1 MTSLG
6 HDDHHG
12 QVVEDDPQ
20 SGSTLDAIRYVGQ
33 LHGSFT
39 RPVAFVVLLSASSGL
54 VEAAALIA
62 FVRAAIEITTDS
74 LGDPSIAGVTINLS
88 PGSLLLIAIVLA
100 CVAALLHVLLA
111 RASVRLGEQVA
122 VNSRARLIRA
132 FLDAQWAYVA
142 QYREGQLQEAMSGLT
157 ANASRATTH
166 LAVGISSIV
175 IIIALGIAAL
185 VASPLVSAVLM
196 AVPVI
201 GFALARPHLRRLRR
215 RANSNVNAQLGLSEA
230 TSGAANLVLEY
241 RTTGTQDT
249 EADRLTAIA
258 ASHSHDVAQA
268 RTTGFTMTFLF
279 KDSALI
285 ALIGV
290 VGGLYLVTDIRAAS
304 ITAAVL
310 LVIRMLGY
318 LQQAFRLVQ
327 EGAEDFATIGALRTA
342 IDELE
347 SNREPDGHVAID
359 EVRTISFTNVH
370 YAYATSGTAI
380 DGLDLVIEPNTTIG
394 VIGPSGA
401 GKSTFAE
408 LLLGLRTPDTGSV
421 QVNGVDLVDLM
432 RSDWTRLSALVPQ
445 HQQLAPTSVRD
456 NIAFLRDWIDDKAVV
471 DAARRAHVHDQIE
484 QLPGGYD
491 HVLGSRTQGLSG
503 GQRQRIAIA
512 RALAGKPQLL
522 VLDEP
527 TSALDA
533 ATEQLFRQT
542 LDELRGHIT
551 IVVIAHRPAT
561 LEACDRVVR
570 LLDGRIE
577 GIDDGPASG
586 RATAAPPGVS
596 SGGSTSPGQSEH

>member
-1 MTSLG
+1 MTSPG
-6 HDDHHG
+6 HDDDHEISVAG
-12 QVVEDDPQ
+12 DRAA
-20 SGSTLDAIRYVGQ
+20 GSILDAIRYVGQ
-33 LHGSFT
+33 LHGAFS
-39 RPVAFVVLLSASSGL
+39 RPVAIIVLLGATSGFL
-54 VEAAALIA
+54 EAAALIA
-62 FVRAAIEITTDS
+62 FVRAAIEITTS
-74 LGDPSIAGVTINLS
+74 NVGDPSIAGVTVTLS
-88 PGSLLLIAIVLA
+88 PGSLLVVSIVLA
-100 CVAALLHVLLA
+100 TLAALLHVLLA
-111 RASVRLGEQVA
+111 RAAVRLGEQVA

-132 FLDAQWAYVA
+132 FLDSQWAYVA
-142 QYREGQLQEAMSGLT
+142 RYRDGQLQEAMSGLT

-166 LAVGISSIV
+166 LAVGVSSIV
-175 IIIALGIAAL
+175 IIVALGTAAL
-185 VASPLVSAVLM
+185 IASPLVSAVLM
-196 AVPVI
+196 TVPVI
-201 GFALARPHLRRLRR
+201 GFVLARPHLKRLRN

-230 TSGAANLVLEY
+230 VAGAADLVLEY
-241 RTTGTQDT
+241 RTTGTQDIQA
-249 EADRLTAIA
+249 ERLTGIA
-258 ASHSHDVAQA
+258 TRHTHDVARA
-268 RTTGFTMTFLF
+268 RTAGFTMTFLF

-290 VGGLYLVTDIRAAS
+290 VGGLYLITDIRAAS

-327 EGAEDFATIGALRTA
+327 EGAEDFATIDALRTA

-347 SNREPDGHVAID
+347 SNREPDGHVTID
-359 EVRTISFTNVH
+359 EIRTISFTDVH
-370 YAYATSGTAI
+370 YAYPTSGTAL
-380 DGLDLVIEPNTTIG
+380 DGVDLIIEPNTTVG

-421 QVNGVDLVDLM
+421 QVNGVNLADLV

-445 HQQLAPTSVRD
+445 HQQLAPVPVRD
-456 NIAFLRDWIDDKAVV
+456 NIAFMRDWIDDATVV

-512 RALAGKPQLL
+512 RALAGTPQLL

-542 LDELRGHIT
+542 LDELHGHIT

-561 LEACDRVVR
+561 LQACDRVVR
-570 LLDGRIE
+570 LRGGRIE
-577 GIDDGPASG
+577 SIEDGPARTG
-586 RATAAPPGVS
+586 AP
-596 SGGSTSPGQSEH
+596 TRTLD

>member
-39 RPVAFVVLLSASSGL
+39 RPVALVVLLSASSGV
-54 VEAAALIA
+54 VEAAALVA

-142 QYREGQLQEAMSGLT
+142 RYREGQLQEAMSGLT

-421 QVNGVDLVDLM
+421 QVNGVDLFDLI
-432 RSDWTRLSALVPQ
+432 RSDWTRISALVPQ

-484 QLPGGYD
+484 QLPGGYE

-512 RALAGKPQLL
+512 RALAGRPQLL

-533 ATEQLFRQT
+533 VTEQLFRQT

-586 RATAAPPGVS
+586 RATAAQPGVS
-596 SGGSTSPGQSEH
+596 PGVSTSPGPSEH

>member
-39 RPVAFVVLLSASSGL
+39 RPVALVVLLSASSGV
-54 VEAAALIA
+54 VEAAALVA

-132 FLDAQWAYVA
+132 FLDAQWSYVA
-142 QYREGQLQEAMSGLT
+142 RYREGQLQEAMSGLT

-196 AVPVI
+196 ALPVI

-279 KDSALI
+279 QGQCPDRADWSGRWALP
-285 ALIGV
+285 GHRHPRSV
-290 VGGLYLVTDIRAAS
+290 DHCRRAAGDPH
-304 ITAAVL
+304 A
-310 LVIRMLGY
+310 
-318 LQQAFRLVQ
+318 RLPP
-327 EGAEDFATIGALRTA
+327 T
-342 IDELE
+342 
-347 SNREPDGHVAID
+347 
-359 EVRTISFTNVH
+359 
-370 YAYATSGTAI
+370 
-380 DGLDLVIEPNTTIG
+380 
-394 VIGPSGA
+394 
-401 GKSTFAE
+401 
-408 LLLGLRTPDTGSV
+408 SV
-421 QVNGVDLVDLM
+421 QVGAGGRRGLRNHRCAAD
-432 RSDWTRLSALVPQ
+432 RHRRTRVES
-445 HQQLAPTSVRD
+445 
-456 NIAFLRDWIDDKAVV
+456 
-471 DAARRAHVHDQIE
+471 
-484 QLPGGYD
+484 
-491 HVLGSRTQGLSG
+491 
-503 GQRQRIAIA
+503 
-512 RALAGKPQLL
+512 
-522 VLDEP
+522 
-527 TSALDA
+527 
-533 ATEQLFRQT
+533 
-542 LDELRGHIT
+542 
-551 IVVIAHRPAT
+551 
-561 LEACDRVVR
+561 
-570 LLDGRIE
+570 
-577 GIDDGPASG
+577 
-586 RATAAPPGVS
+586 
-596 SGGSTSPGQSEH
+596 